1 VRAGGSQGSRVV
13 KRASLPEEA
22 RQQLLG
28 RLRRIE
34 GQARGVQ
41 RMVKEQRECTEI
53 MNQLASIRAATYS
66 ASLFLLKHYA
76 RECWVNPGGDQQRGE
91 PFEDLLELML
101 RLSH

>member
-1 VRAGGSQGSRVV
+1 M
-13 KRASLPEEA
+13 KRMSLPEDA
-22 RQQLLG
+22 RQELLG

-41 RMVKEQRECTEI
+41 RMVEEQRDCTEV
-53 MNQLASIRAATYS
+53 MNQLASIRAATHS
-66 ASLFLLKHYA
+66 ASVFLLKHYA
-76 RECWVNPGGDQQRGE
+76 RECWVNPGGDQQGGE

>member
-1 VRAGGSQGSRVV
+1 M
-13 KRASLPEEA
+13 KRASLPEKA
-22 RQQLLG
+22 QQQLLG

-41 RMVKEQRECTEI
+41 RMVEEQRECTEV

-66 ASLFLLKHYA
+66 ASLFLLKQYA
-76 RECWVNPGGDQQRGE
+76 RECWVNPGEDQQRGE
-91 PFEDLLELML
+91 PFEDLFKLML